1 MFVLLPLTFSASAS
15 LYQLKQPWKTFKMLS
30 NISFVSQHACKNL
43 ESGKKITESMYSIL
57 YAD

>member
-1 MFVLLPLTFSASAS
+1 MFDILPLTFSASAS

-43 ESGKKITESMYSIL
+43 ESGRKITKSMYVVC
-57 YAD
+57 